1 MKSNEKEQSMGHTH
15 LERIKIQEAFKFGGV
30 NLKNECRMV
39 RHRINRVKGVLSG
52 PELA

>member
-1 MKSNEKEQSMGHTH
+1 MISYLLRTCPDTGSD
-15 LERIKIQEAFKFGGV
+15 FKFGGV